1 MLEFIVSNL
10 SIIICL
16 AAGLGLLVVEMF
28 VPGFGVPGISG
39 IALLIASVV
48 LMWLKAGALAA
59 VGLVVIIM
67 ALAAILLSVS
77 LKSAA
82 NGRLSR
88 SRFILKDRESAEEGY
103 TAASDMNIFV
113 GCEGEARTVLRPSGI
128 VEFDGVRLNVVSDGE
143 FVAQGARVKVV
154 RVDGNR
160 IVVHSV

>member
-28 VPGFGVPGISG
+28 VPGFGIPGISG

>member
-28 VPGFGVPGISG
+28 VPGFGIPGISG

-113 GCEGEARTVLRPSGI
+113 GCEGEARTVLRPAASWSLTAYGSTSFRTGSSWRR
-128 VEFDGVRLNVVSDGE
+128 EPG
-143 FVAQGARVKVV
+143 
-154 RVDGNR
+154 
-160 IVVHSV
+160 

>member
-28 VPGFGVPGISG
+28 VPGFGIPGISG

-160 IVVHSV
+160 MVVHSV

>member
-1 MLEFIVSNL
+1 
-10 SIIICL
+10 
-16 AAGLGLLVVEMF
+16 MF
-28 VPGFGVPGISG
+28 VPGFGIPGISG

-128 VEFDGVRLNVVSDGE
+128 VEFDGVRAQRRFGRGVCGAGSPGE
-143 FVAQGARVKVV
+143 GCSRGWKPHCRSQRLTGAV
-154 RVDGNR
+154 RRGFKER
-160 IVVHSV
+160 KG